1 MTREMGATMA
11 AVIAPIDFLVLPRIL
26 ALGLMMPAM
35 CLYADLLGLRG
46 GTVVGA
52 TMLEL
57 GVIEYSAAS
66 SS

>member
-1 MTREMGATMA
+1 
-11 AVIAPIDFLVLPRIL
+11 VLPRIL